1 MQGGISK
8 GDIVE
13 TVCGNSRGQLKKK
26 WNFKGLSQN
35 LVEFSKEGRQ
45 LVFSGISLGYY
56 IRVKKVTC
64 KSKNSWRGLSE
75 KYTVFNLILFRF
87 FLK

>member
-75 KYTVFNLILFRF
+75 KYTVFNPILFRF

>member
-8 GDIVE
+8 GDIAE

-35 LVEFSKEGRQ
+35 LVEFFKEGRQ

-56 IRVKKVTC
+56 IRVKKVTY
-64 KSKNSWRGLSE
+64 KSKNSRRVLSG
-75 KYTVFNLILFRF
+75 KYTVFNPILFGF
-87 FLK
+87 FFK